1 MASFIKAFLH
11 KLTTEYRHT
20 FLLLYWVLFG
30 IVFWTMEAMT
40 SRNYFSVSSPLDAF
54 IPFNVWFLI
63 PYYIWFL
70 YIILDI
76 VYFFFWDKESFV
88 KYMLYLIITYTVTL
102 LVYAVFPTSQPLRPN
117 LTEEGFLYDVTRWM
131 YGYDTNTNVCPS
143 IHVIGSFNVMFAAV
157 HSKKIKSVILK
168 IFYVVACILI
178 CASTV
183 FVKQHS
189 IIDVFWGV
197 VLSLLAYPFV
207 FFKSKTMDKILKF
220 FVVSKKVAEKV

>member
-1 MASFIKAFLH
+1 MAELRKRFLH
-11 KLTTEYRHT
+11 KLTTEYRHA

-30 IVFWTMEAMT
+30 IVFWSMEAMT
-40 SRNYFSVSSPLDAF
+40 WRNYFSVSSPVDSL

-63 PYYIWFL
+63 PYYFWFL

-76 VYFFFWDKESFV
+76 VYFFFRDREAFV
-88 KYMLYLIITYTVTL
+88 KYMLYLMITYTVTL
-102 LVYAVFPTSQPLRPN
+102 LIYAVFPTSQPLRPD
-117 LTEEGFLYDVTRWM
+117 LTQEGFLYDVTRWM

-157 HSKKIKSVILK
+157 HSKKIKSISLK
-168 IFYVVACILI
+168 ILYVVACVLI

-207 FFKSKTMDKILKF
+207 FFKNKTVDKIVKF
-220 FVVSKKVAEKV
+220 FVVSKEMAGKL